1 MDLAKTNWNGPKRL
15 VLDQNY
21 LDGPKSFWTHRR
33 TRHQFLFQDSTA
45 VPNSCT
51 FFPQTIDSLPGAFF
65 ILAGG
70 INMICVVIF
79 GIVYIRRGD
88 FVLMKEEKKK
98 QLYSELEPM
107 K

>member
-1 MDLAKTNWNGPKRL
+1 MDNPSSLS
-15 VLDQNY
+15 V
-21 LDGPKSFWTHRR
+21 SFSRFYCR
-33 TRHQFLFQDSTA
+33 TW
-45 VPNSCT
+45 VPNSFI

-88 FVLMKEEKKK
+88 FILMKEEKKK

>member
-1 MDLAKTNWNGPKRL
+1 M
-15 VLDQNY
+15 Y
-21 LDGPKSFWTHRR
+21 I
-33 TRHQFLFQDSTA
+33 
-45 VPNSCT
+45 
-51 FFPQTIDSLPGAFF
+51 FPQTIDSLPGAFF

>member
-1 MDLAKTNWNGPKRL
+1 M
-15 VLDQNY
+15 VQ
-21 LDGPKSFWTHRR
+21 KSFWTHSP
-33 TRHQFLFQDSTA
+33 RHQFLFQDSTA
-45 VPNSCT
+45 ELKYLIHLY